1 MMSIGSLSLK
11 RARTVGERPVGI
23 RPAVAAG
30 GRVAHNR
37 VAHSRHNG
45 FPVDGSA
52 IPELLP
58 ALATAAPRSSTQK
71 INMVRPAK
79 EVTDDEL
86 LERFQQGDED
96 GYVELYLRR
105 QAEVF
110 TFALRLAG
118 GDRDLASDLFQE
130 TFIKVY
136 RKAHT
141 FRAVVSQ
148 DGQSGTNV
156 LGWLYTIVRTT
167 FLNHKRRRTLVGLD
181 DIANELPSTD
191 RALDPE
197 FREEQS
203 TLRER
208 VEGAILSLP
217 IEIREP
223 FVLREFD
230 GLSYQDISDQLQITL
245 GAVRQRIY
253 RAKQAMREQ
262 LWDLVHDDHSFGS
275 EKERAI

>member
-1 MMSIGSLSLK
+1 MAVGVLHDPLS
-11 RARTVGERPVGI
+11 GI
-23 RPAVAAG
+23 ALTMPTFPPDDRPARSKLRNAPDAKASAKHSAA
-30 GRVAHNR
+30 A
-37 VAHSRHNG
+37 
-45 FPVDGSA
+45 
-52 IPELLP
+52 
-58 ALATAAPRSSTQK
+58 AT

-79 EVTDDEL
+79 EVTDEEL
-86 LERFQQGDED
+86 LERFQHGDED

-110 TFALRLAG
+110 TFALRLSG

-141 FRAVVSQ
+141 FRAIVASDGSQ
-148 DGQSGTNV
+148 TRNV

-167 FLNHKRRRTLVGLD
+167 YLNHKRRRQLVGLD
-181 DIANELPSTD
+181 DVATELASTN
-191 RALDPE
+191 RTLEPE

-230 GLSYQDISDQLQITL
+230 GLSYQDISSQLNITL

-253 RAKQAMREQ
+253 RAKLAMREL
-262 LWDLVHDDHSFGS
+262 LWDLVHDDVTINGHT
-275 EKERAI
+275 KT

>member
-1 MMSIGSLSLK
+1 MSIGSLSLK
-11 RARTVGERPVGI
+11 KARSMSARVTAGTVLHPVETMEARRGAQ
-23 RPAVAAG
+23 PAD
-30 GRVAHNR
+30 
-37 VAHSRHNG
+37 
-45 FPVDGSA
+45 PSA
-52 IPELLP
+52 DITPDE
-58 ALATAAPRSSTQK
+58 K

-79 EVTDDEL
+79 EVPDHEL
-86 LERFQQGDED
+86 LARFQQGDED

-110 TFALRLAG
+110 TFALRLAA
-118 GDRDLASDLFQE
+118 GDRDLASDVFQE

-141 FRAVVSQ
+141 FRE
-148 DGQSGTNV
+148 GTNV

-167 FLNHKRRRTLVGLD
+167 FLNHRRRRTLVGLD
-181 DIANELPSTD
+181 DAAEMASSD
-191 RALDPE
+191 RSLAPE

-208 VEGAILSLP
+208 VEQAIAALP

-223 FVLREFD
+223 FVLRECD
-230 GLSYQDISDQLQITL
+230 GLSYQEISEQLHITH

-253 RAKQAMREQ
+253 RAKQAMREY
-262 LWDLVHDDHSFGS
+262 LWDLVSDEDPALST
-275 EKERAI
+275 

>member
-11 RARTVGERPVGI
+11 RARTVGERPAGI
-23 RPAVAAG
+23 RSAVAAG
-30 GRVAHNR
+30 GRVAH
-37 VAHSRHNG
+37 SRHNG
-45 FPVDGSA
+45 SPVDA
-52 IPELLP
+52 LTIPELLP
-58 ALATAAPRSSTQK
+58 ALATAAPRNSTQK

-141 FRAVVSQ
+141 FRAVVSK

-181 DIANELPSTD
+181 DVANELPSTD

-230 GLSYQDISDQLQITL
+230 GLSYQDISDQLQLTL

-262 LWDLVHDDHSFGS
+262 LWDLVHNDHSYGS
-275 EKERAI
+275 EKARVT

>member
-1 MMSIGSLSLK
+1 MSIGSLSLK
-11 RARTVGERPVGI
+11 RARS
-23 RPAVAAG
+23 AVARPNVALG
-30 GRVAHNR
+30 GRVAQKSFP
-37 VAHSRHNG
+37 AMNG
-45 FPVDGSA
+45 AALPVNGSA
-52 IPELLP
+52 NP
-58 ALATAAPRSSTQK
+58 AMGPDLEASASISGAQK
-71 INMVRPAK
+71 INMVRPPK

-86 LERFQQGDED
+86 LERFQHGDED

-141 FRAVVSQ
+141 FRAVVSK
-148 DGQSGTNV
+148 DGERATNV

-167 FLNHKRRRTLVGLD
+167 YLNHKRRRQLVGLD
-181 DIANELPSTD
+181 DMAYELPSTD
-191 RALDPE
+191 RTLQPE
-197 FREEQS
+197 FREEQA

-230 GLSYQDISDQLQITL
+230 GLSYQEISEQLNLTL
-245 GAVRQRIY
+245 GGVRQRIY
-253 RAKQAMREQ
+253 RAKLAMREQ
-262 LWDLVHDDHSFGS
+262 LWDLVHDDTTIGS
-275 EKERAI
+275 MNEHARTS

>member
-1 MMSIGSLSLK
+1 MSIGSLSLNSSEAAPVRS
-11 RARTVGERPVGI
+11 RAR
-23 RPAVAAG
+23 VAAP
-30 GRVAHNR
+30 VAK
-37 VAHSRHNG
+37 HSFQNG
-45 FPVDGSA
+45 HARETES
-52 IPELLP
+52 ERR
-58 ALATAAPRSSTQK
+58 TAKSV
-71 INMVRPAK
+71 NMVRPAK
-79 EVTDDEL
+79 EVTDEEL

-105 QAEVF
+105 QADVF
-110 TFALRLAG
+110 TFALRLSG

-141 FRAVVSQ
+141 FRAVVGK
-148 DGQSGTNV
+148 DGSRGTNV

-167 FLNHKRRRTLVGLD
+167 YLNHKRQRSLVGLD
-181 DIANELPSTD
+181 DLATEIASTD
-191 RALDPE
+191 RTLAPE
-197 FREEQS
+197 FREEQA

-230 GLSYQDISDQLQITL
+230 GLSYEDISKELEITL

-253 RAKQAMREQ
+253 RAKLAMREL
-262 LWDLVHDDHSFGS
+262 LWDLVHDDPITDQPVANFESTHGSFNG
-275 EKERAI
+275 RAS